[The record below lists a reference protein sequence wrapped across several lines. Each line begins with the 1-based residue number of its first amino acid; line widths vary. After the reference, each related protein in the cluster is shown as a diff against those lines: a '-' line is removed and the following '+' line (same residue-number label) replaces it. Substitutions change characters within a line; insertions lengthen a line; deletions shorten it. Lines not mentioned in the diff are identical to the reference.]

1 MSALPFFENS
11 INSGMATTD
20 PNQWYRGL
28 QQAFISSAWDNT
40 TSIRRIIGEQEIN
53 TEQDD
58 YYQNFVFNDVE
69 AWVDSVVGQS
79 STGNKT
85 GRDFV
90 RLIFEDINHP
100 KLEGRYYIV
109 DNQYYISYF
118 DDRVVDVDANLS
130 VRRCN
135 EWMKII
141 DPMNGSIYQIP
152 CVVDYDMSAPANKVT
167 TPIITPNNHAVVKVQ
182 QNATTD
188 RLFVTNAR
196 FILGNRPF
204 KITGMQNA
212 TNQFIDNGI
221 SSLMEIDLFLDEI
234 WDKDDIVAGIA
245 DNGAYDYSI
254 VIADGDMELTN
265 GAQGSI
271 YADIILNGEEVQ
283 RPIIWTTSDETV
295 VTVDDSG
302 QYEVVGEIGQSA
314 TIKVNLYGNVDVFD
328 SVVITIVDMSVVEAE
343 VVINPAFTTIREHET
358 MKFSVFGQYNGD
370 LITPD
375 NVVLTLPPQTNGYV
389 VYTQN
394 LNEFTLT
401 CLKRNSQEMPFTF
414 NISNKSPEF
423 TANKIINVKLT
434 SLLG

>member
-53 TEQDD
+53 TTQDD

-79 STGNKT
+79 STGSKT

-212 TNQFIDNGI
+212 TNQFINNNI

-245 DNGAYDYSI
+245 DNGVYDYSV
-254 VIADGDMELTN
+254 VIADGDMGLAN
-265 GAQGSI
+265 GAQGSV

-283 RPIIWTTSDETV
+283 RPIIWITSDDTV

-302 QYEVVGEIGQSA
+302 QYRVVGEIGQMA
-314 TIKVNLYGNVDVFD
+314 TITATLYGNEDVFD
-328 SVVITIVDMSVVEAE
+328 SVVITVVDVSTVQAE
-343 VVINPAFTTIREHET
+343 VVIDPAFSTIREHET
-358 MKFSVFGQYNGD
+358 IKFKVFGQYNGD

-375 NVVLTLPPQTNGYV
+375 NVVLTLPSQTNGYIA
-389 VYTQN
+389 YTQN

-401 CLKRNSQEMPFTF
+401 CFKRNSQEIPFIF
-414 NISNKSPEF
+414 NISNETPEF
-423 TANKIINVKLT
+423 IANKTINVKLT